1 MMINWLHWL
10 NSLKKDNKWATGT
23 GLVLVLCGV
32 VLFSIVGSVPPA
44 SVADPAKV
52 VSPAVA
58 SKLSQSPL
66 LVEEQRLVALYKER
80 SPAVVNITSI
90 TAGLDALTGGV
101 KRGMGSGV
109 LIHPQGYLLTNA
121 HVIAGSSVLEVFLQG
136 KEDPYIAKVVGV
148 DPTIDIAVLK
158 ITPKQPNQLFP
169 TVPVGHSV
177 SLQIGQWVLAIG
189 NPFGL
194 DGTLTTGV
202 VSMLGRR
209 LPSQEGRVMEGIIQT
224 DAAINPGNSGGALLN
239 TQGELIGIN
248 TAIFSPSGA
257 SNGISFAVPV
267 DKAMRV
273 ANDLIRFGKIN
284 RAYLGVQ
291 LGIEVTPRV
300 ARILGLKTKTG
311 VMLANVLPHSPAAK
325 AGLQGG
331 NQTIPTSEPTMPL
344 IVGGDVI
351 TAVDGVAVKSA
362 DTLLN
367 AVEAKQPKQSI
378 VLTVVPRG
386 TQTVKTISV
395 TLEALK

>member
-10 NSLKKDNKWATGT
+10 DSLKKDNKWATGT
-23 GLVLVLCGV
+23 GFVLCGV
-32 VLFSIVGSVPPA
+32 LLFSLVGSVPPA
-44 SVADPAKV
+44 SVADPQKV

-58 SKLSQSPL
+58 SQLSQSPL
-66 LVEEQRLVALYKER
+66 LLEEQRLVALYKER

-90 TAGLDALTGGV
+90 AAGLDALTGGV

-136 KEDPYIAKVVGV
+136 EENPYVAKVVGV

-158 ITPKQPNQLFP
+158 ITPKQPNHLFP
-169 TVPVGHSV
+169 TVPVGHSA

-273 ANDLIRFGKIN
+273 ANDLIRFGKIQ

-311 VMLANVLPHSPAAK
+311 VMLANVLPNSPAAK

-331 NQTIPTSEPTMPL
+331 TQTIPTSEPTMPL
-344 IVGGDVI
+344 IIGGDVI

-367 AVEAKQPKQSI
+367 AVEAKQPKQTI

-386 TQTVKTISV
+386 TQTMKTISV

>member
-1 MMINWLHWL
+1 MILHWL
-10 NSLKKDNKWATGT
+10 VNNALLTGHKKWLTGFF
-23 GLVLVLCGV
+23 LVV
-32 VLFSIVGSVPPA
+32 IVGCFLLVSDGSSTQSIAEPSA
-44 SVADPAKV
+44 V
-52 VSPAVA
+52 VSPSVVNQ
-58 SKLSQSPL
+58 LSQSPL
-66 LVEEQRLVALYKER
+66 LLEEQRLVALYKER
-80 SPAVVNITSI
+80 SPAVVNITAISV
-90 TAGLDALTGGV
+90 GVDALTTGV

-109 LIHPQGYLLTNA
+109 IIHPQGYLLTNA
-121 HVIAGSSVLEVFLQG
+121 HVIAGGAVLEVYLQG
-136 KEDPYIAKVVGV
+136 QEEPYIAKVVGT
-148 DPTIDIAVLK
+148 DPSIDIAVLK
-158 ITPKQPNQLFP
+158 ITPKQPDQLFT
-169 TVPVGHSV
+169 TVPIGHSE

-257 SNGISFAVPV
+257 SNGISFAVPAH
-267 DKAMRV
+267 KAMRV
-273 ANDLIRFGKIN
+273 ANDLIRFGKIQ

-300 ARILGLKTKTG
+300 ARILGLQTKTG
-311 VMLANVLPHSPAAK
+311 VMLATVLPHSPAAK
-325 AGLQGG
+325 AGLQGS
-331 NQTIPTSEPTMPL
+331 NQAIPTSEPTMPL
-344 IVGGDVI
+344 LVGGDVI

-378 VLTVVPRG
+378 VLTLVPRG
-386 TQTVKTISV
+386 IQAVKTV
-395 TLEALK
+395 TITLDAVK

>member
-1 MMINWLHWL
+1 
-10 NSLKKDNKWATGT
+10 
-23 GLVLVLCGV
+23 
-32 VLFSIVGSVPPA
+32 VPPA
-44 SVADPAKV
+44 SVADPEKV

-58 SKLSQSPL
+58 SQLSQSPL
-66 LVEEQRLVALYKER
+66 LLEEQRLVALYKER

-90 TAGLDALTGGV
+90 AAGLDALTGGV

-136 KEDPYIAKVVGV
+136 EENPYVAKVVGV

-158 ITPKQPNQLFP
+158 ITPKQPNHLFP
-169 TVPVGHSV
+169 TVPVGHSA

-273 ANDLIRFGKIN
+273 ANDLIQFGKIQ

-311 VMLANVLPHSPAAK
+311 VMLANVLPNSPAAK

-331 NQTIPTSEPTMPL
+331 NQTLPTSEPTMPL
-344 IVGGDVI
+344 IIGGDVI

-367 AVEAKQPKQSI
+367 AVEAKQPKESI

-395 TLEALK
+395 TLEAVK

>member
-1 MMINWLHWL
+1 
-10 NSLKKDNKWATGT
+10 
-23 GLVLVLCGV
+23 
-32 VLFSIVGSVPPA
+32 
-44 SVADPAKV
+44 
-52 VSPAVA
+52 
-58 SKLSQSPL
+58 
-66 LVEEQRLVALYKER
+66 
-80 SPAVVNITSI
+80 
-90 TAGLDALTGGV
+90 
-101 KRGMGSGV
+101 
-109 LIHPQGYLLTNA
+109 
-121 HVIAGSSVLEVFLQG
+121 
-136 KEDPYIAKVVGV
+136 
-148 DPTIDIAVLK
+148 
-158 ITPKQPNQLFP
+158 
-169 TVPVGHSV
+169 
-177 SLQIGQWVLAIG
+177 
-189 NPFGL
+189 
-194 DGTLTTGV
+194 
-202 VSMLGRR
+202 
-209 LPSQEGRVMEGIIQT
+209 MEGIIQT

-273 ANDLIRFGKIN
+273 ANDLIQFGKIQ

-311 VMLANVLPHSPAAK
+311 VMLANVLPNSPAAK

-331 NQTIPTSEPTMPL
+331 NQTLPTSEPTMPL
-344 IVGGDVI
+344 IIGGDVI

-367 AVEAKQPKQSI
+367 AVEAKQPKESI

-395 TLEALK
+395 TLEAVK